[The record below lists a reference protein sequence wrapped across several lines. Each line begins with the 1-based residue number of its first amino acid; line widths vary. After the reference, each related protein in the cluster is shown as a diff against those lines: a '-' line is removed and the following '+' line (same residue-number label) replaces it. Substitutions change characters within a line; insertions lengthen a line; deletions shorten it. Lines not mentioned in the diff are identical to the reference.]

1 MVYQHSGGLFN
12 REEEGNRGVHR
23 KVDGIG
29 YLISLLFSFLCGN
42 GGVKKLKPKVTTV
55 DVEGKGGEEGMLG
68 KVDGARW
75 GVNMANITCQDGEAS
90 VNCPLCTVKT
100 KGDQVL
106 SQILP

>member
-1 MVYQHSGGLFN
+1 MW
-12 REEEGNRGVHR
+12 RG
-23 KVDGIG
+23 K
-29 YLISLLFSFLCGN
+29 
-42 GGVKKLKPKVTTV
+42 
-55 DVEGKGGEEGMLG
+55 EGEEGMLG
-68 KVDGARW
+68 KVDGTGW